1 MNSNELE
8 VVKELSKNI
17 EMGVETLETL
27 SKKLENT
34 DNKIALEISRE
45 LEGFKDFQSR
55 LQELCKEEI
64 KKDKINLASVI
75 MAKMETNKEFMKD
88 NSDAKLADSLIQ
100 GYSMG
105 LIKVTKVEKKYKG
118 EIGKDLEK
126 FIKDYKSA
134 LEVGIENVKKFL

>member
-8 VVKELSKNI
+8 IVKELSKNI

-27 SKKLENT
+27 SKKMENT
-34 DNKIALEISRE
+34 DNKIALIIDRE
-45 LEGFKDFQSR
+45 LENFTNFQSR
-55 LQELCKEEI
+55 LQKLCEDEI

-105 LIKVTKVEKKYKG
+105 LIKITKIEKKYKG

>member
-8 VVKELSKNI
+8 VIKELSKNI

-27 SKKLENT
+27 SKKLANT
-34 DNKIALEISRE
+34 DNKIALEITRE
-45 LEGFKDFQSR
+45 LESFKDFQSR
-55 LQELCKEEI
+55 LQDLCKEEI
-64 KKDKINLASVI
+64 KNKKGNLVSVI
-75 MAKMETNKEFMKD
+75 MAKMETNKEFMSD

-105 LIKVTKVEKKYKG
+105 LIKVTKIEKKYKN